1 MLRRRHPLPAARAY
15 RRVIGSRTMRS
26 GVDELG
32 QRVLVVAFD
41 GWNDAGEAASAA
53 IAHIRESSAY
63 REVFAV
69 DPELYFDYQYTRPQ
83 VRLDA
88 DGSRRLVWPDA
99 TLWRPLPDGED
110 GDHAEGARL
119 WLLSGYEPARAWQG
133 FVAELID
140 AALREDI
147 TGIIALGSMMSDVP
161 HTRPISVFAGSE
173 NEALRSALGL
183 EKPTYEG
190 PAGILTVLS
199 TAAEAAGIPC
209 AALWASVPHY
219 VAGHT
224 PSPKATL
231 ALLDR
236 LGELTGA
243 VVPRGELPAQSLA
256 WEASIDA
263 AASDD
268 EEMTEYIHQLEQT
281 RDTWDSPEASGDA
294 IAQEFERYLRR
305 GGDGPGKGP
314 GAPGRDSDGPRRQ

>member
-1 MLRRRHPLPAARAY
+1 M
-15 RRVIGSRTMRS
+15 
-26 GVDELG
+26 DELG

-53 IAHIRESSAY
+53 ALHIRESGAY

-83 VRLDA
+83 VRIDA
-88 DGSRRLVWPDA
+88 DGTRSLEWPDA
-99 TLWRPLPDGED
+99 TIRRPLHP
-110 GDHAEGARL
+110 AEGTRL
-119 WLLSGYEPARAWQG
+119 WVLSGVEPARAWQA

-147 TGIIALGSMMSDVP
+147 TGIVALGSMMSDVP

-173 NEALRSALGL
+173 NEALRGALGL

-236 LGELTGA
+236 LAELTGA
-243 VVPRGELPAQSLA
+243 VIPRGDLPAESLA
-256 WEASIDA
+256 WEASVDA
-263 AASDD
+263 AASED
-268 EEMTEYIHQLEQT
+268 EEMTEYIRQLEQT

-305 GGDGPGKGP
+305 GGDGPGK
-314 GAPGRDSDGPRRQ
+314 PGRDDPRPRQ